1 MSYTTYVHTHVY
13 KYLTHVIHTHTH
25 TGISA
30 NMTNQ
35 QRLAILSRLEHHFS
49 HVDLDGSRTLDFFE
63 YMYLSFLMTKSGSY
77 IDFVQAST
85 NPSLVKSCLVELNA
99 HYK

>member
-1 MSYTTYVHTHVY
+1 MYTHMYINTLLMPY
-13 KYLTHVIHTHTH
+13 THTH